1 MPPGVL
7 STSIERSA
15 EPVLQRYTAFP
26 NLYITA
32 NPRAQADVS
41 ELTFEIPNGI
51 NKESVILS
59 WAILLRGYTGLDSVT
74 FEVDDGQAVCVD
86 FEHDSV
92 EDTRAST
99 SAEEKS
105 RYTALCFDKVRLAAA
120 GNVTNLLTIVGR
132 MYLEALPKCN
142 FTLILRP
149 QVRLWSLPKL
159 LFPANSCKTSCIN
172 CST

>member
-1 MPPGVL
+1 MPPPA
-7 STSIERSA
+7 SMEPSA

-32 NPRAQADVS
+32 DPRTQADVS
-41 ELTFEIPNGI
+41 EVTFELPVGI
-51 NKESVILS
+51 IKENVILS

-74 FEVDDGQAVCVD
+74 FEVDDDQAVCVD

-105 RYTALCFDKVRLAAA
+105 RYTALYFDKVRLVAA
-120 GNVTNLLTIVGR
+120 GNLK
-132 MYLEALPKCN
+132 MH
-142 FTLILRP
+142 
-149 QVRLWSLPKL
+149 
-159 LFPANSCKTSCIN
+159 
-172 CST
+172 